1 MSVELSA
8 IFSRYVNGFLRTLNT
23 ASIDGGG
30 RGREREGGNYTQS
43 ILRTPE
49 REGGGGGGGELHSI
63 YIEDIED
70 TWSSAPQD
78 MHRLLNN
85 LPTAGQ
91 AGRRLMLDL
100 LNNQPTT

>member
-30 RGREREGGNYTQS
+30 GRGREREGGNYTQS

-49 REGGGGGGGELHSI
+49 REGGGNYTQSI
-63 YIEDIED
+63 LRILRTPGHQHLRIC
-70 TWSSAPQD
+70 
-78 MHRLLNN
+78 
-85 LPTAGQ
+85 TAC
-91 AGRRLMLDL
+91 
-100 LNNQPTT
+100 